1 MEIKS
6 RAFNNEENIPT
17 RYTCDGEDINPP
29 LDISDIPEEAETV
42 ALIMDDPDAPNGT
55 WVHWVLWNIPIINS
69 GLSID
74 EGVEPAD
81 AVYGTNDFDKLEYG
95 GPCPPFGTHRYFFKV
110 YALDRELDLESG
122 ASKEELMMEIEKYMV
137 DWAELVGKY
146 SKK

>member
-6 RAFNNEENIPT
+6 RSFNNEDRIPT

-29 LDISDIPEEAETV
+29 LDISDIPKEAEII

-55 WVHWVLWNIPIINS
+55 WVHWLLWNIPVINQ
-69 GLSID
+69 GFSID
-74 EGVEPAD
+74 EGVEPAN

-110 YALDRELDLESG
+110 YALDRELDLEEG
-122 ASKEELMMEIEKYMV
+122 ATKDELMIEIEKYMI
-137 DWAELVGKY
+137 DWAQLVGKY

>member
-6 RAFNNEENIPT
+6 RSFNNEDRIPT

-29 LDISDIPEEAETV
+29 LDIIHIPEDAETI

-55 WVHWVLWNIPIINS
+55 WVHWLIWNIPVINQS
-69 GLSID
+69 FSID

-110 YALDRELDLESG
+110 YALDRVLDLDEGSI
-122 ASKEELMMEIEKYMV
+122 KEELMIEIEKHMI
-137 DWAELVGKY
+137 DWAQLVGKY